1 MVVLCVCGAVHR
13 LSEIVKQVTKA
24 DLPAKDA
31 YLILTVCVS
40 NEDGDEVDI
49 PYVRYRYRF

>member
-1 MVVLCVCGAVHR
+1 VVVLCVCGAVHR